1 MMIFPETMNLD
12 ITPLSSE
19 NADENTAAVKVTR
32 K

>member
-1 MMIFPETMNLD
+1 MMIFPEAMNLD